1 MKFREQTMDKKNDA
15 MDEKSALV
23 DSQGKDL
30 FERVCDY
37 LTEKEWAYSTHGE
50 HQCLSFGLRL
60 HDGNVRVVAETVQ
73 GDEWSRALVYCTY
86 PTFVP
91 ELRRAAVAEA
101 IARINY
107 TVIFGNFEM
116 DLRDGEVRV
125 RTFVESDLFLGEDMI
140 DRAFRTALDLA
151 NQYQAA
157 IMAIAYG
164 NASPSDVLEMA
175 GRSTKVTL
183 Q

>member
-1 MKFREQTMDKKNDA
+1 MTKKGDA
-15 MDEKSALV
+15 GSLDSTLV
-23 DSQGKDL
+23 QSQGKDL
-30 FERVCDY
+30 FDRVCDY
-37 LTEKEWAYSTHGE
+37 LTEKEWAYSTHAD
-50 HQCLSFGLRL
+50 HQCLSFWLRL

-73 GDEWSRALVYCTY
+73 GDEWSRTLVYCTY

-91 ELRRAAVAEA
+91 EPRRAAVAEA
-101 IARINY
+101 TTRINY
-107 TVIFGNFEM
+107 TTIFGNFEM

-151 NQYQAA
+151 NQYQSPILA
-157 IMAIAYG
+157 ISYG
-164 NASPSDVLEMA
+164 NASACDVLEMA
-175 GRSTKVTL
+175 SNSSGATL

>member
-1 MKFREQTMDKKNDA
+1 MTKKNDA
-15 MDEKSALV
+15 TDVDCVLV
-23 DSQGKDL
+23 QSQGKDL
-30 FERVCDY
+30 FDRVCDY
-37 LTEKEWAYSTHGE
+37 LTEKDWAYSTHGD

-60 HDGNVRVVAETVQ
+60 HNGNVRVVAETVQ
-73 GDEWSRALVYCTY
+73 GDEWSRALVYCMY

-91 ELRRAAVAEA
+91 VPRLAAVAEA

-151 NQYQAA
+151 NQYQAP

-164 NASPSDVLEMA
+164 NASASDVLEMA
-175 GRSTKVTL
+175 SNSNAETL

>member
-1 MKFREQTMDKKNDA
+1 MTKHNDA
-15 MDEKSALV
+15 AKV
-23 DSQGKDL
+23 DSDLVQGQGKDL
-30 FERVCDY
+30 FDRVCDY
-37 LTEKEWAYSTHGE
+37 LTEKEWAYSTHGD

-60 HDGNVRVVAETVQ
+60 HNGNVRVVAETVQ

-91 ELRRAAVAEA
+91 EPRRAVVAEA

-151 NQYQAA
+151 NQYQAP

-164 NASPSDVLEMA
+164 NASASDVLEMA
-175 GRSTKVTL
+175 SKGSAETL